1 MPMGTFYVKFTV
13 RNPTDPVRSL
23 QLEGLVDT
31 GAYLSQIP
39 GRLLEE
45 IGIAPFETREVQY
58 ARGVIEQ
65 KPVAAAEILLGDRR
79 TPTLVLSGDPDS
91 LILLGA
97 FTLEGLSLGVD
108 PVRKTLIPLIF
119 PQA

>member
-1 MPMGTFYVKFTV
+1 MGTFHVKFTV
-13 RNPTDPVRSL
+13 RNPTDPGRSL

-31 GAYLSQIP
+31 GAYISQIP
-39 GRLLEE
+39 GRILEQ
-45 IGIAPFETREVQY
+45 IGIAPFETRQVQY
-58 ARGVIEQ
+58 ATGVVQ
-65 KPVAAAEILLGDRR
+65 TKPVASAEILLGDRR
-79 TPTLVLSGDPDS
+79 TPTLVLCDDPDS
-91 LILLGA
+91 LILIGA